1 MEDKNTCIVNEVTTL
16 WEHVNVLSSQASRL
30 TSDNMTLN
38 SATLRSLNNEAEAIR
53 GELVN
58 LQNLL
63 DTYPQ

>member
-1 MEDKNTCIVNEVTTL
+1 MEDKNACIVNEVTTL
-16 WEHVNVLSSQASRL
+16 WEHVNVLSSQAARL
-30 TSDNMTLN
+30 TPDNTTLN